1 MGKHVIIHEILIRKR
16 VAAASFCIIESII
29 KQQEKFLK
37 MEDEEMRKSQSFLLR
52 QKKFM
57 GAIYLE
63 KSITLFRMG
72 RFGTA
77 NGWV

>member
-1 MGKHVIIHEILIRKR
+1 MGKQVIINEILYRKR

-37 MEDEEMRKSQSFLLR
+37 MEDKEMRKSQGFLLR

-57 GAIYLE
+57 GVIYLG
-63 KSITLFRMG
+63 KSLTLFRMG
-72 RFGTA
+72 RFGDA
-77 NGWV
+77 NRWV